1 MTAPRTTT
9 DLNATAKAT
18 GGGSAVRIL
27 DRTDT
32 ESGVRAAHTTITRS
46 NTLFKHIKKQ
56 DDKNL
61 LEKGF
66 TLIELLVVVAILG
79 ILAAVA
85 IFAVG
90 NLTDNAKKNACATEA
105 STVETAAE
113 AFKTTHGAY
122 PAARLGR
129 RAVGVVDGN
138 LKTAPKYTRRP
149 TADGYT
155 YSVDDGRSRTRH
167 ELHRLRQPRL
177 KGKGRSSAL
186 PL

>member
-1 MTAPRTTT
+1 M
-9 DLNATAKAT
+9 
-18 GGGSAVRIL
+18 
-27 DRTDT
+27 
-32 ESGVRAAHTTITRS
+32 
-46 NTLFKHIKKQ
+46 FKHIKKQ

-113 AFKTTHGAY
+113 AFNAQARSLPDARRDAGGHDRSTRCRERQPEDGADAQRRAALTATRTTRPRVSS
-122 PAARLGR
+122 PAAR
-129 RAVGVVDGN
+129 
-138 LKTAPKYTRRP
+138 TA
-149 TADGYT
+149 G
-155 YSVDDGRSRTRH
+155 
-167 ELHRLRQPRL
+167 
-177 KGKGRSSAL
+177 
-186 PL
+186 

>member
-1 MTAPRTTT
+1 M
-9 DLNATAKAT
+9 
-18 GGGSAVRIL
+18 
-27 DRTDT
+27 
-32 ESGVRAAHTTITRS
+32 
-46 NTLFKHIKKQ
+46 FKHIKMQ

-90 NLTDNAKKNACATEA
+90 NLTDTAKKNSCGTEA

-113 AFKTTHGAY
+113 AVKTQTGTY
-122 PAARLGR
+122 PADA
-129 RAVGVVDGN
+129 AQMVTAGN
-138 LKTAPKYTRRP
+138 LKSTPKYLGAPATGPSYYIRL
-149 TADGYT
+149 
-155 YSVDDGRSRTRH
+155 DDRQGHAERG
-167 ELHRLRQPRL
+167 LHRLRQSRL

>member
-1 MTAPRTTT
+1 M
-9 DLNATAKAT
+9 
-18 GGGSAVRIL
+18 
-27 DRTDT
+27 
-32 ESGVRAAHTTITRS
+32 
-46 NTLFKHIKKQ
+46 FKHIKKQ

-90 NLTDNAKKNACATEA
+90 NLTDNAKKNACAHRGGDGRDRRRGVQDARTG
-105 STVETAAE
+105 T
-113 AFKTTHGAY
+113 Y
-122 PAARLGR
+122 PAATSTDLHGR
-129 RAVGVVDGN
+129 QRQPEEHAEVPRR
-138 LKTAPKYTRRP
+138 TA
-149 TADGYT
+149 AGYT
-155 YSVDDGRSRTRH
+155 YTAATGKADADTALR
-167 ELHRLRQPRL
+167 RLRQPRL

>member
-1 MTAPRTTT
+1 M
-9 DLNATAKAT
+9 
-18 GGGSAVRIL
+18 
-27 DRTDT
+27 
-32 ESGVRAAHTTITRS
+32 
-46 NTLFKHIKKQ
+46 FKHIKKQ

-113 AFKTTHGAY
+113 AYAGHER
-122 PAARLGR
+122 PAR
-129 RAVGVVDGN
+129 
-138 LKTAPKYTRRP
+138 TRRRWP
-149 TADGYT
+149 TWSPSGT
-155 YSVDDGRSRTRH
+155 T
-167 ELHRLRQPRL
+167 
-177 KGKGRSSAL
+177 
-186 PL
+186 

>member
-1 MTAPRTTT
+1 MRDGPRM
-9 DLNATAKAT
+9 ARKP
-18 GGGSAVRIL
+18 GGIRGPGTHKGAIRCSSTSVS
-27 DRTDT
+27 T
-32 ESGVRAAHTTITRS
+32 
-46 NTLFKHIKKQ
+46 

-113 AFKTTHGAY
+113 AFNAQARPLPDDRRDAGGHHGWHRSLSVA
-122 PAARLGR
+122 
-129 RAVGVVDGN
+129 N
-138 LKTAPKYTRRP
+138 LKTAPTHNV
-149 TADGYT
+149 TGADGAT
-155 YSVDDGRSRTRH
+155 
-167 ELHRLRQPRL
+167 
-177 KGKGRSSAL
+177 
-186 PL
+186 

>member
-1 MTAPRTTT
+1 M
-9 DLNATAKAT
+9 
-18 GGGSAVRIL
+18 
-27 DRTDT
+27 
-32 ESGVRAAHTTITRS
+32 
-46 NTLFKHIKKQ
+46 FKHIRKQ

-61 LEKGF
+61 LEQGF

-90 NLTDNAKKNACATEA
+90 NLTDTAKKNSCGTEA

-113 AFKTTHGAY
+113 AVNDPRRGTY
-122 PAARLGR
+122 PADAAAMVAARQPEEHAEVPR
-129 RAVGVVDGN
+129 RGHWSGVHVRLDDRQRH
-138 LKTAPKYTRRP
+138 ARR
-149 TADGYT
+149 G
-155 YSVDDGRSRTRH
+155 
-167 ELHRLRQPRL
+167 LHRLRRPRL